1 LKPDS
6 TFNGWEEGDESNKVV
21 GSWKVLSKTLVCN
34 GENSNEEIAMKLDK
48 KTMKVLSLA
57 VNGEE
62 AEELVEAN
70 IVFKKD

>member
-1 LKPDS
+1 
-6 TFNGWEEGDESNKVV
+6 
-21 GSWKVLSKTLVCN
+21 LVCH
-34 GENSNEEIAMKLDK
+34 GENSNEEIVIKLDK